1 MTINSTELTN
11 IILRLT
17 LLPKVVSPSGLLHFG
32 INLRKYESLGH
43 CGKFVRRKIGP
54 SQGKARHGKT
64 RQSKAKNT
72 HTHTENNSMIYDLR
86 FVGWELNPRSQ
97 YLVVEEET
105 LLQLDYTQ
113 SRVKCCQSS
122 LWISFIS

>member
-1 MTINSTELTN
+1 MNHWDIVENL
-11 IILRLT
+11 LDGRLA
-17 LLPKVVSPSGLLHFG
+17 H
-32 INLRKYESLGH
+32 RKERQGMA
-43 CGKFVRRKIGP
+43 R
-54 SQGKARHGKT
+54 QGKV
-64 RQSKAKNT
+64 RQKT